1 MLDGREG
8 WNISKYISVQMTVL
22 KTNVTKSAGYASY
35 QIISTQYKVISEFVL
50 YTISSDALFVFIISY
65 SKIILEKKI

>member
-1 MLDGREG
+1 MLGGREG

-50 YTISSDALFVFIISY
+50 YTISSDSLFVFIISY
-65 SKIILEKKI
+65 SKIILEKNI